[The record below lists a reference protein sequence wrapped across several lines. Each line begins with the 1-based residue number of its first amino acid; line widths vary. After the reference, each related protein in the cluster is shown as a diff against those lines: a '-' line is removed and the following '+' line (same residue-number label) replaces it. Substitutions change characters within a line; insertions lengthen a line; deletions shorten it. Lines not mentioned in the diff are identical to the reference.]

1 VDAVVDRIE
10 YRVGDVD
17 LVASRYGSGPTVVL
31 LHGGG
36 QTRHSWDS
44 TALQLAAHGY
54 TAVAVDQR
62 GHGESSWSPDGVY
75 GVEIYAR
82 DLDQLIDQLIDQIGA
97 RPAIVGASLGG
108 IAGLV
113 ALGNDPDGGT
123 NRASCL
129 VLVDITPRME
139 PDGIERIRDFMA
151 SAPDGFA
158 SLDEAADAVAA
169 YLPGRPR
176 PTSTAGL
183 AKNLRLHPDRRY
195 RWHWDPQIMHGFGD
209 PAERH
214 EMFTRAARG
223 VKVPTL
229 LVRGARSDVVSEQGQ
244 RELATLIPQA
254 RFAEVGGAGHM
265 VAGDSNDPFAAEI
278 VGFLRGL

>member
-1 VDAVVDRIE
+1 VDVVADRVE
-10 YRVGDVD
+10 YRLGDVE
-17 LVASRYGSGPTVVL
+17 LVASRYGAGPTVLL

-36 QTRHSWDS
+36 QTRHSWDG
-44 TALQLAAHGY
+44 TAIQLAAHGY

-62 GHGESSWSPDGVY
+62 GHGESSWSPDGTY
-75 GVEIYAR
+75 GVEVYAH
-82 DLDQLIDQLIDQIGA
+82 DLDLLIDQIGD

-108 IAGLV
+108 IAGLI
-113 ALGNDPDGGT
+113 ALGNDPGGGSD
-123 NRASCL
+123 RARCL
-129 VLVDITPRME
+129 VLVDIVPRME

-151 SAPDGFA
+151 SAPDGFG

-176 PTSTAGL
+176 PSSTAGL

-209 PAERH
+209 PATRH

-223 VKVPTL
+223 VAVPTL
-229 LVRGARSDVVSEQGQ
+229 LVRGARSDVVSEEGM

-278 VGFLRGL
+278 VDFLGGL